1 MDGEVTGRAVS
12 PTGAAAPDAGA
23 GAGAGEGAGAGA
35 HAGAGAG
42 AGAGA
47 HAGAGAGAHIYRT
60 VDVPVAGGLLRVGIW
75 DVDDAAGTLAA
86 GADAGVSGAG
96 APATGAG
103 GTGAGISTV
112 VLVHG
117 VTSSHLAWQWVA
129 KALPGV
135 RIVAPDLRG
144 RGGSN
149 ALTASAG
156 MAAHADD
163 LAAVCAHLGL
173 APTVVVGH
181 SMGAFVSV
189 VFAHRHPELVT
200 GLVLIDGGF
209 PLAAPEGLTADETV
223 AAILGPTAAR
233 LDMRFPDVAAYL
245 DFWREHPAFVGESSP
260 ELDRYFAYDLVA
272 DRDVFR
278 PATSY
283 ATTAADTVDLTTG
296 AALRDALSALRHPVR
311 FVTVPRGLQNE
322 PPGLY
327 PLASL
332 DALLAPHPGVQ
343 HERWDGLNHYTVV
356 MSDEGAAAVA
366 RVVRAALAP

>member
-1 MDGEVTGRAVS
+1 MDGEVTGHAVPES
-12 PTGAAAPDAGA
+12 DAAAP
-23 GAGAGEGAGAGA
+23 GA
-35 HAGAGAG
+35 HT
-42 AGAGA
+42 
-47 HAGAGAGAHIYRT
+47 YRT
-60 VDVPVAGGLLRVGIW
+60 VDVPVDGGLLRVGIW
-75 DVDDAAGTLAA
+75 DVGDAAVPPAA
-86 GADAGVSGAG
+86 GDAVAPGVVGDAVADAVVPDSM
-96 APATGAG
+96 APAVAD
-103 GTGAGISTV
+103 AAAVPTV

-156 MAAHADD
+156 MAVHADD
-163 LAAVCAHLGL
+163 LAAVYAHLGL

-209 PLAAPEGLTADETV
+209 PLAAPEGLTPDELV
-223 AAILGPTAAR
+223 ATILGPTAAR
-233 LDMRFPDVAAYL
+233 LGMRFPDVAAYL
-245 DFWREHPAFVGESSP
+245 DFWREHPAFAGVSSP

-272 DRDVFR
+272 ERDGFR

-283 ATTAADTVDLTTG
+283 ATTAADTVDLNTG
-296 AALRDALSALRHPVR
+296 TALQDALSELRHPVR

-327 PLASL
+327 PLDSL

-356 MSDEGAAAVA
+356 MADAGATAIA
-366 RVVRAALAP
+366 RVVREALAP